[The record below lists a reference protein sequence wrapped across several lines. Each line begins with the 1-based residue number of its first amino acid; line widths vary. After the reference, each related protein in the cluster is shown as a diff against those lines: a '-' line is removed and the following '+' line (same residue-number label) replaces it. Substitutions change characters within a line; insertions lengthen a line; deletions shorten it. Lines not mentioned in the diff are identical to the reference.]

1 MRVVLRNVC
10 KDIKGARVLD
20 NVNLELESGMVYGF
34 KGKNGSGK
42 TMLMRAISGLIK
54 VKGEIEIDGKIL
66 GKDFTFPP
74 SIGILIE
81 NPSFISNYTGFENLK
96 TLASI
101 REQIDDDKIRQTLTE
116 VGLEPDDKRT
126 FKKYSLGMKQR
137 LGIAAAIMEDP
148 DIIILDEP
156 INALDDSGTEQV
168 RQILMKHKQRG
179 ALIIIACH
187 DADELEFLSDEIIE
201 IAEGKIQP
209 KKDKKSNKQ

>member
-81 NPSFISNYTGFENLK
+81 NPSFVAEYTGLKNLEM
-96 TLASI
+96 LACIKNKIEIEDIRHAMEQVGLILAI
-101 REQIDDDKIRQTLTE
+101 REPIKIFTWNE
-116 VGLEPDDKRT
+116 AEAWN
-126 FKKYSLGMKQR
+126 SS
-137 LGIAAAIMEDP
+137 GIY
-148 DIIILDEP
+148 
-156 INALDDSGTEQV
+156 
-168 RQILMKHKQRG
+168 
-179 ALIIIACH
+179 
-187 DADELEFLSDEIIE
+187 
-201 IAEGKIQP
+201 GKT
-209 KKDKKSNKQ
+209 

>member
-101 REQIDDDKIRQTLTE
+101 RERIGDDKIRQTLTE

-168 RQILMKHKQRG
+168 RQILLKHKQRG

-201 IAEGKIQP
+201 IAEGRIQP
-209 KKDKKSNKQ
+209 KKEKK

>member
-1 MRVVLRNVC
+1 MLEIENLTKTFGTQTVIS
-10 KDIKGARVLD
+10 DISMTLV
-20 NVNLELESGMVYGF
+20 SGKIYGLV
-34 KGKNGSGK
+34 GRNGSGK
-42 TMLMRAISGLIK
+42 TMLMKMILGFVSPSSGSIK
-54 VKGEIEIDGKIL
+54 IEGKVL
-66 GKDFTFPP
+66 GKDISMPDR
-74 SIGILIE
+74 IGAIIE
-81 NPSFISNYTGFENLK
+81 NPGFLPEYSGFKNLKFLAMIHHKISNEE
-96 TLASI
+96 I
-101 REQIDDDKIRQTLTE
+101 RDAMRI
-116 VGLEPDDKRT
+116 VGLDPDSK
-126 FKKYSLGMKQR
+126 KHVGKYSLGMRQR
-137 LGIAAAIMEDP
+137 LGIAQAIMEDP

>member
-101 REQIDDDKIRQTLTE
+101 RERIDDERIRETLSE
-116 VGLEPDDKRT
+116 VGLEPYDKRT
-126 FKKYSLGMKQR
+126 FRKYSLGMKQR

-168 RQILMKHKQRG
+168 RQILMKHKQKG

>member
-1 MRVVLRNVC
+1 
-10 KDIKGARVLD
+10 
-20 NVNLELESGMVYGF
+20 
-34 KGKNGSGK
+34 
-42 TMLMRAISGLIK
+42 
-54 VKGEIEIDGKIL
+54 
-66 GKDFTFPP
+66 
-74 SIGILIE
+74 
-81 NPSFISNYTGFENLK
+81 
-96 TLASI
+96 
-101 REQIDDDKIRQTLTE
+101 
-116 VGLEPDDKRT
+116 
-126 FKKYSLGMKQR
+126 MKQR

>member
-101 REQIDDDKIRQTLTE
+101 RERIDDNKIRQTLTE

-168 RQILMKHKQRG
+168 RQILMKHKQKG

>member
-101 REQIDDDKIRQTLTE
+101 RERIDDNKIRQTLTE

-156 INALDDSGTEQV
+156 INALDDSGTELV

>member
-20 NVNLELESGMVYGF
+20 NVNLELESGRVYGF

-81 NPSFISNYTGFENLK
+81 NPSFVAEYTGLKNLEM
-96 TLASI
+96 LACIKNKIGIEDI
-101 REQIDDDKIRQTLTE
+101 RHAMEQ
-116 VGLEPDDKRT
+116 VGLDPDDKRT
-126 FKKYSLGMKQR
+126 YKKYSLGMKQK
-137 LGIAAAIMEDP
+137 LAIAQAIFEHP
-148 DIIILDEP
+148 KLLLLDEP
-156 INALDDSGTEQV
+156 TNALDEESINDIRKLLLELKEKGV
-168 RQILMKHKQRG
+168 
-179 ALIIIACH
+179 LIIVASHNKEDI
-187 DADELEFLSDEIIE
+187 ELLSDVKINM
-201 IAEGKIQP
+201 ADGKI
-209 KKDKKSNKQ
+209 KSEVRK